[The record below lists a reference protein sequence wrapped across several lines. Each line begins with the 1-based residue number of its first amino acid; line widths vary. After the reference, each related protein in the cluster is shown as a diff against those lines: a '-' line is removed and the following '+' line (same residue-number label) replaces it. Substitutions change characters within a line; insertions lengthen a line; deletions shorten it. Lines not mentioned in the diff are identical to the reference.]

1 VIVVFNYKAL
11 GLLKQACLIIKQAD
25 APKIPA
31 SVTPKPLIASDA
43 PKPQANLPAPIVNIP
58 APEPKPEEPELDW
71 GAKRQLAIQKANDKF
86 VTDFQASNK
95 APLAF
100 RQAPLLTASNTARR
114 AVDAFGPYAYYG
126 YGKPFADTARQTVGN
141 IASQVSRQVPSAL
154 RNFAG
159 GIELPRKVG
168 NPVEE
173 IMTGLQSDDFASRD
187 AAMQRSRSLPQD
199 QAAALSA
206 ELYGS
211 RDPNLKQ
218 VYKDFGD
225 SWSANYG
232 ITPEEQK
239 TKSSLKENPSLKA
252 YTSTEE
258 TKKLED
264 AEIEKIKKRE
274 ADPMHFNKIYTGTHP
289 FYKDQYKGRNL
300 VESLLSGQWG
310 SGGTA
315 PQDWEKFDPEFQ
327 KKIVETAKDYSASLP
342 EQNAK
347 SLNKALDYTFQDFMS
362 PTISPKNDELEKAY
376 EPIFRRAPSSR
387 GNLYAEKDLKLPE
400 DSYYMP
406 INLRTAL
413 GADPYVRPN
422 AFSLYPYSSPNPMRP
437 DFAQSLYE
445 FLKSKGVR

>member
-1 VIVVFNYKAL
+1 MFNYKAL
-11 GLLKQACLIIKQAD
+11 GLLKQACLAVKQAD
-25 APKIPA
+25 APKVPA
-31 SVTPKPLIASDA
+31 SVTPKPSSTPDV
-43 PKPQANLPAPIVNIP
+43 PEPQANRPAPRVNIP

-71 GAKRQLAIQKANDKF
+71 EAKRQLAIQKDNDKL

-154 RNFAG
+154 RNFAS

-218 VYKDFGD
+218 FYKDFGN
-225 SWSANYG
+225 SWSKNYG

-239 TKSSLKENPSLKA
+239 TNSSLKENPSLKA
-252 YTSTEE
+252 YSRTED
-258 TKKLED
+258 TKKHLD
-264 AEIEKIKKRE
+264 AAIEKMKENE
-274 ADPMHFNKIYTGTHP
+274 ADPMHFNKIYTGSHP
-289 FYKDQYKGRNL
+289 FYKDQYKGQNL
-300 VESLLSGQWG
+300 VQSLLSGAWG
-310 SGGTA
+310 DGGTA
-315 PQDWEKFDPEFQ
+315 PQNWEKFDPEFQ
-327 KKIVETAKDYSASLP
+327 KKIVETAKNYSANLP
-342 EQNAK
+342 EQNAR

-362 PTISPKNDELEKAY
+362 PAIAPKNDELQKAY
-376 EPIFRRAPSSR
+376 KPIFRGASGPY
-387 GNLYAEKDLKLPE
+387 GNLYSEKDLKLPE

-422 AFSLYPYSSPNPMRP
+422 DFSLYPGSSAPPTMRP
-437 DFAQSLYE
+437 DFAQSLYD
-445 FLKSKGVR
+445 FLKSRGVK